1 METVEHTK
9 QCIRNC
15 CEYIFGN
22 EYSGTKHIIASTEG
36 VQSRTES
43 KIIMIYEEK
52 KVPISWS
59 VYAS

>member
-15 CEYIFGN
+15 SEYIFGN

-52 KVPISWS
+52 KVPIS
-59 VYAS
+59 